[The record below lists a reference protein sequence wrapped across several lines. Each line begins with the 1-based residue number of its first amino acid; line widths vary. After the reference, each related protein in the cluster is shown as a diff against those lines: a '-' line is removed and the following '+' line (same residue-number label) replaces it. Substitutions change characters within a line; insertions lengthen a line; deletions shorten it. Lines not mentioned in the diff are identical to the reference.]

1 MMRINN
7 ELTITV
13 SGKSGTGKSNLAA
26 HLTRLLS
33 ESGFDINFQ
42 DEDTKETAIGNLG
55 NKDALKYMKECT
67 NIKVTTQQLLR

>member
-1 MMRINN
+1 MMKSSN

-42 DEDTKETAIGNLG
+42 DEDTKETTIGNLG
-55 NKDALKYMKECT
+55 NEYVLKYMKECT
-67 NIKVTTQQLLR
+67 NIKVTTQQLPR

>member
-1 MMRINN
+1 MMKSNN
-7 ELTITV
+7 ELIITV

-33 ESGFDINFQ
+33 ETGFDANFH
-42 DEDTKETAIGNLG
+42 DETTKEMAIEKLG

-67 NIKVTTQQLLR
+67 NIKVTTQQLPR